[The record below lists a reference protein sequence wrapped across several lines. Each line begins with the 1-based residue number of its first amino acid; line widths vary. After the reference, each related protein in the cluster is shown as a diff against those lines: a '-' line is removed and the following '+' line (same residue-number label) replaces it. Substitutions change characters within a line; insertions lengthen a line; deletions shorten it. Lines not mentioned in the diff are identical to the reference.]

1 MSFTIGLVGK
11 PSSGKSTFFKAATL
25 LNVPTASYPFTTIK
39 PNFGTGYVRVNCV
52 EKDFNVKCQPRFGY
66 CKNGERFVPVEIV
79 DVAGLVPDAHKG
91 KGLGNQFLNDLNQA
105 DVLIHVVDTS
115 GYTNE
120 KGEYVDSHDPAKD
133 IEFLEKEIDLWYFS
147 ILNRSW
153 KKISKGEIVKSIAE
167 HLSSFKVNEN
177 IVMHAISN
185 ANIDMGK
192 KWNED
197 EIKLLASDLRKITK
211 PILIACNKIDVLS
224 SRKNF
229 ERLKK
234 EFPEKM
240 IIPCSAES
248 ELALKEAEKRGIVS
262 YIPGDKSFKILKPD
276 ELNEKQKK
284 ALEFIN
290 SFISDFGTGIQQWL
304 NAAVFD
310 FLKYIAVFPGGV
322 NKLADKNGRIL
333 PDCFL
338 MPENSTAKD
347 FAYMIHTDIGRHFLY
362 ALDVRTK
369 KRIGADYLLK
379 NRDVIEI
386 ISTAK

>member
-11 PSSGKSTFFKAATL
+11 PSSGKSTFFKAVTL
-25 LNVPTASYPFTTIK
+25 INVPTASYPFTTIK
-39 PNFGTGYVRVNCV
+39 PNFGVGYVRVECV

-66 CKNGERFVPVEIV
+66 CKNGERFVPVEII

-105 DVLIHVVDTS
+105 DVLIHVVDAT
-115 GYTNE
+115 GYTDEN
-120 KGEYVDSHDPAKD
+120 GEPAESHDPAKD
-133 IEFLEKEIDLWYFS
+133 IIFLEKEIDLWYFS
-147 ILNRSW
+147 ILNRGW
-153 KKISKGEIVKSIAE
+153 KKISRNDIVKSIAE
-167 HLSSFKVNEN
+167 HLSSFKVTED
-177 IVMHAISN
+177 IVMQAASN
-185 ANIDMGK
+185 ANLDTEK
-192 KWNED
+192 RWNEE
-197 EIKLLASDLRKITK
+197 EIKKLASEIRKITK

-240 IIPCSAES
+240 IVPCSAES
-248 ELALKEAEKRGIVS
+248 ELALKEAERKGIVS
-262 YIPGDKSFKILKPD
+262 YIPGDKFFSILKPN

-284 ALEFIN
+284 ALEFIK
-290 SFISDFGTGIQQWL
+290 SFIGEYGTGVQQCL

-310 FLKYIAVFPGGV
+310 FLKYVAIFPGGV
-322 NKLADKNGRIL
+322 NKLADKNGNVL

-338 MPENSTAKD
+338 MPPNSTARD
-347 FAYMIHTDIGRHFLY
+347 FAYKIHTDIGKHFLY
-362 ALDVRTK
+362 AIDVRTK
-369 KRIGADYLLK
+369 KRIGAEHILK

-386 ISTAK
+386 VSAAK